1 MINGILA
8 IWKPRG
14 MTSHDVVFKLR
25 KILKMKKIGHTGT
38 LDPQVDG
45 VLVVC
50 LGKATRLVELLMN
63 SPKVYQG
70 EITLGYSTETEDA
83 YGEVVERADVL
94 KPVSNVEIDL
104 MMATMEGDIK
114 QIPPMYSAV
123 KVSGKRLYEYARQG
137 IEVERPIRDAK
148 IYSFKRT
155 SEPVYDEENKTQ
167 SWSFDVNCG
176 KGTYVRTLAV
186 DLGKQLGFPA
196 HMSQLTRIQTSGFD
210 SSESYTLEEIQA
222 FVDCDDIES
231 KVASIETALEHLPRI
246 DIDESNYERIKNGQV
261 LPLSDFELDF
271 QSPTAFYFE
280 GQIIAL
286 YLQHKEKEG
295 LIKPYKMFV

>member
-50 LGKATRLVELLMN
+50 LGKATRLVELLMD

-83 YGEVVERADVL
+83 YGDVVERADVL
-94 KPVSNVEIDL
+94 KPISNVEIDL

-137 IEVERPIRDAK
+137 IEVERPVRDAK

-155 SEPVYDEENKTQ
+155 SEPIYNEENKTQ

-196 HMSQLTRIQTSGFD
+196 HMSQLTRIQTSGFEA
-210 SSESYTLEEIQA
+210 SESYTLEEIQA
-222 FVDCDDIES
+222 LVDSDDIES

-246 DIDESNYERIKNGQV
+246 DIDESDYERIKNGQV
-261 LPLSDFELDF
+261 LPLNDFELDF